1 MDPKQDALEKWIP
14 VFLVICGGIAYVA
27 SLFF

>member
-14 VFLVICGGIAYVA
+14 VLLVILGGIAYVA
-27 SLFF
+27 SMFF